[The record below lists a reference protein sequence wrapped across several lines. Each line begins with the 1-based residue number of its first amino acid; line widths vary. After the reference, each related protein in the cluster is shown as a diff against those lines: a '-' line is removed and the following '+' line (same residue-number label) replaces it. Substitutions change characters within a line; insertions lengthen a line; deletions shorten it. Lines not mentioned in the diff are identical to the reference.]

1 MYNIPIAPFL
11 NVTFYVTSIFWEMR
25 NGVPHRGVDLDP
37 SGSQN
42 YPLYSIL
49 DGYVLDKGYTNSA
62 GNYIIIK
69 GNDVQGTATRMLHL
83 KDPALLNVGDPVS
96 KYQLIGY
103 EGDTGEAQGIHL
115 HLEMKYLGSSTVWVT
130 TNVRSDYIDPCQYLG
145 FPNVQGISAYCEY
158 NPPPPIIRRDT
169 HFPWI
174 LYINKIR
181 NQYYNE

>member
-25 NGVPHRGVDLDP
+25 QGTPHRGVDLDP

-42 YPLYSIL
+42 YPIYSIL

-69 GNDVQGTATRMLHL
+69 ENSIVGTATRMLHL
-83 KDPALLNVGDPVS
+83 KDPAIPNIGESVS

-115 HLEMKYLGSSTVWVT
+115 HLEMKEMGASTTWVT
-130 TNVRSDYIDPCQYLG
+130 TNNRSDYLDPCQYLG
-145 FPNVQGISAYCEY
+145 FPNVQGTAVRCDYT
-158 NPPPPIIRRDT
+158 PPQPPTTTFKKR
-169 HFPWI
+169 FPWV
-174 LYINKIR
+174 LYANKLR
-181 NQYYNE
+181 NNVK